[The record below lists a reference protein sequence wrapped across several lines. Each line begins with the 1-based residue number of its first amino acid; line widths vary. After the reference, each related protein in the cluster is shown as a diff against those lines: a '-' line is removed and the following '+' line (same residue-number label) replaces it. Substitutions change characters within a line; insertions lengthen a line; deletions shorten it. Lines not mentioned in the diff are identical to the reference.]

1 MHARATPCG
10 RASISM
16 YHRMVLFLDLV
27 RLRADFSQR
36 LTLLPR
42 LHTWPGFAP
51 TPDHHLAIVP
61 SKRATISTFEFIALS
76 PDLVL
81 LRPDFAWQKRSWCAQ
96 AQHFAPGPPVGT
108 PEGLIFDLRGAPD
121 GSFSIPEELPGPP
134 QGPPDFG
141 ASDEHPFTQ
150 ARGRLSPCLCIKVTP
165 PPLRAGAPTA

>member
-1 MHARATPCG
+1 MH
-10 RASISM
+10 
-16 YHRMVLFLDLV
+16 HRVVLFLDLV

-51 TPDHHLAIVP
+51 APNYNLTIVP

-76 PDLVL
+76 PDLVG
-81 LRPDFAWQKRSWCAQ
+81 LRPDFAWQTTSWSAQ

-108 PEGLIFDLRGAPD
+108 PEGLILDFRGVPD
-121 GSFSIPEELPGPP
+121 GSFSSPEELPGPP
-134 QGPPDFG
+134 QRPPDFG

-165 PPLRAGAPTA
+165 PPAPGSRTNP